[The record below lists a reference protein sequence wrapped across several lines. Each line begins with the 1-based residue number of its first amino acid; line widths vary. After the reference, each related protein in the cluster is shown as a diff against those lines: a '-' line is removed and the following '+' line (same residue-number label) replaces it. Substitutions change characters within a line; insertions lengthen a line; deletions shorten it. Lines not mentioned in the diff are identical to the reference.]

1 MKFFTKVYGFLSVRI
16 EALKKVFDVRD
27 VLVISGLSMLGYG
40 LYLLYPWLS
49 FTVCGALILA
59 GGFFMRGE

>member
-1 MKFFTKVYGFLSVRI
+1 MKFFAKFFGFFGTRI
-16 EALKKVFDVRD
+16 EALINAVSGRD
-27 VLVISGLSMLGYG
+27 ILILSGLSLLGYG

-59 GGFFMRGE
+59 GGFLMGE